1 MISPT
6 FSSTAPTGW
15 NLLPLEV
22 KEKFYS
28 IAAKGDWTAY
38 EAYDHLVPDT
48 LKDNPEEVVTWMD
61 GGTVSFEVDDYNRG
75 RAGTTSEQVEVEI
88 PDRDV
93 SRIEAGG
100 DYSPENTIM
109 EDMSVNRSRGGVDMT
124 ASEFEAAEAANA
136 TDTTLIENA
145 FESASEST
153 ADVLTSAAAD
163 TGSFAGDLGEAV
175 LDGILP
181 VVGAVKAAQ
190 FVSNKFDDETDK
202 LGFGALAAGGGALL
216 MCSPM
221 GAPIALGWGVFSI
234 FKLVGNVINRMEHA

>member
-1 MISPT
+1 MSSAT

-28 IAAKGDWTAY
+28 IAGKGNWTAH

-75 RAGTTSEQVEVEI
+75 RAGTTTEEVQVEI

-109 EDMSVNRSRGGVDMT
+109 EDMSVNRARGGVDMT
-124 ASEFEAAEAANA
+124 ASELEAAEAANA
-136 TDTTLIENA
+136 TDTQLIENA
-145 FESASEST
+145 FDNAVEST
-153 ADVLTSAAAD
+153 VDVADVAD
-163 TGSFAGDLGEAV
+163 VAIGDSLGTLLSDA
-175 LDGILP
+175 ILP
-181 VVGAVKAAQ
+181 VLGAVKVGSYVAKQ
-190 FVSNKFDDETDK
+190 FDEPQVK
-202 LGFGALAAGGGALL
+202 WAFGMMFAGLAAGVMATAAGPWIAGGYATVSLTK
-216 MCSPM
+216 
-221 GAPIALGWGVFSI
+221 LGV
-234 FKLVGNVINRMEHA
+234 RMYNKQAAA

>member
-28 IAAKGDWTAY
+28 IASKGDWSAY
-38 EAYDHLVPDT
+38 EAYNHLVPDT

-75 RAGTTSEQVEVEI
+75 RAGTTTEQVEVEI

-100 DYSPENTIM
+100 DYSPKNTIM
-109 EDMSVNRSRGGVDMT
+109 EDMSVNRSRGAADMT
-124 ASEFEAAEAANA
+124 GSEFEAAEAANA

-145 FESASEST
+145 FESATEST
-153 ADVLTSAAAD
+153 ELIAD
-163 TGSFAGDLGEAV
+163 TATTTIGDTAGSMLSDA
-175 LDGILP
+175 ILP
-181 VVGAVKAAQ
+181 VLGAVKVGTYVAKQFDEPQDKWGFGMMFAGFTAAVMATAAGPWIAGGYAT
-190 FVSNKFDDETDK
+190 VSLTK
-202 LGFGALAAGGGALL
+202 LGVRMYNKHAAA
-216 MCSPM
+216 
-221 GAPIALGWGVFSI
+221 
-234 FKLVGNVINRMEHA
+234 

>member
-6 FSSTAPTGW
+6 FSSTAPAGW
-15 NLLPLEV
+15 NALPLEI

-28 IAAKGDWTAY
+28 IAGKGDWTAH

-48 LKDNPEEVVTWMD
+48 LKDNPDEVLTWMD

-109 EDMSVNRSRGGVDMT
+109 EDMSVNRARGGVDMT
-124 ASEFEAAEAANA
+124 GSELEAAEAANA

-145 FESASEST
+145 FEAATEST
-153 ADVLTSAAAD
+153 EIIAD
-163 TGSFAGDLGEAV
+163 TATTTIGDAAGSMFSDA
-175 LDGILP
+175 ILP
-181 VVGAVKAAQ
+181 VLGAVKVGSYVADQFDEPQDKWGFGMMFAGFAAAVMATAAGPWIAGGYAT
-190 FVSNKFDDETDK
+190 VSLTK
-202 LGFGALAAGGGALL
+202 LG
-216 MCSPM
+216 
-221 GAPIALGWGVFSI
+221 V
-234 FKLVGNVINRMEHA
+234 RMYNKHASA

>member
-1 MISPT
+1 MISAT
-6 FSSTAPTGW
+6 YSSTAPTGW

-28 IAAKGDWTAY
+28 IASKGDWTAH

-75 RAGTTSEQVEVEI
+75 RAGTTSEQVEVDI
-88 PDRDV
+88 SDRDV

-109 EDMSVNRSRGGVDMT
+109 EDMSVNRARGGVDMT
-124 ASEFEAAEAANA
+124 ASELEAAEAANA

-145 FESASEST
+145 FESATEST
-153 ADVLTSAAAD
+153 ELIAD
-163 TGSFAGDLGEAV
+163 TAVSSVGDGFGSLLSDAL
-175 LDGILP
+175 LP
-181 VVGAVKAAQ
+181 LFGAVKVGTYVADQ
-190 FVSNKFDDETDK
+190 FDEPQDK
-202 LGFGALAAGGGALL
+202 WGFGMMFAGLAAGVMATAAGPWIAGGYAAVSLTKF
-216 MCSPM
+216 
-221 GAPIALGWGVFSI
+221 GA
-234 FKLVGNVINRMEHA
+234 RMYNKYASA

>member
-28 IAAKGDWTAY
+28 IASKGDWSAY
-38 EAYDHLVPDT
+38 EAYNHLVPDT

-75 RAGTTSEQVEVEI
+75 RAGTTTEQVEVEI

-100 DYSPENTIM
+100 DYSPKNTIM
-109 EDMSVNRSRGGVDMT
+109 EDMSVNRSRGAADMT
-124 ASEFEAAEAANA
+124 GSEFEAAEAANA

-145 FESASEST
+145 FESATEST
-153 ADVLTSAAAD
+153 ELIAD
-163 TGSFAGDLGEAV
+163 TATTTIGDTAGSMLSDA
-175 LDGILP
+175 ILP
-181 VVGAVKAAQ
+181 VLGAVKVGTYVANQFDEPQDKWGFGMMFAGFTAAVMATAAGPWIAGGYAT
-190 FVSNKFDDETDK
+190 VSLTK
-202 LGFGALAAGGGALL
+202 LGVRMYNKHAAA
-216 MCSPM
+216 
-221 GAPIALGWGVFSI
+221 
-234 FKLVGNVINRMEHA
+234 

>member
-28 IAAKGDWTAY
+28 IASKGDWTAY

-75 RAGTTSEQVEVEI
+75 RAGTTTEQVEVEI

-109 EDMSVNRSRGGVDMT
+109 EDMSVNRSRGAADMT
-124 ASEFEAAEAANA
+124 GSEFEAAEAANA

-145 FESASEST
+145 FESATEST
-153 ADVLTSAAAD
+153 ELIAD
-163 TGSFAGDLGEAV
+163 TATTTISDTAGSMLSDA
-175 LDGILP
+175 ILP
-181 VVGAVKAAQ
+181 VLGAVKVGTYVAKQFDEPQDKWGFGMMFAGFTAAVMATAAGPWIAGGYAT
-190 FVSNKFDDETDK
+190 VSLTK
-202 LGFGALAAGGGALL
+202 LGVRMYNKHAAA
-216 MCSPM
+216 
-221 GAPIALGWGVFSI
+221 
-234 FKLVGNVINRMEHA
+234 